1 MCRYGSQTLSENI
14 EDRVLTTM
22 KNNLNM
28 KTKQNKINGMLIEVM
43 ATCEALTKNLFE
55 FNLKKM
61 SSQIHLNMGQNV
73 MNGS

>member
-1 MCRYGSQTLSENI
+1 
-14 EDRVLTTM
+14 M